1 MIDQQMFLFMKRR
14 LYGPLSWM
22 GFNWWASRLEWEPV
36 WGGSL
41 LFTITFLPE
50 KLLVLI
56 FINLSE
62 NNTNTDADQKPY
74 FQNLNLRTKADLNFR
89 GTFLKNSFRHLKWY
103 SNPPSWL
110 ARRRCHMGIFRKTE
124 DLSSHFW
131 ESQPF
136 RFRCVEGHRERR
148 LKSTKTGISS

>member
-1 MIDQQMFLFMKRR
+1 MSKCSFSWKEDFRALFH
-14 LYGPLSWM
+14 G
-22 GFNWWASRLEWEPV
+22 WASTDGRQGYNENHSEEAV
-36 WGGSL
+36 Y
-41 LFTITFLPE
+41 FLP
-50 KLLVLI
+50 LRFCQRNCWYSF

-62 NNTNTDADQKPY
+62 NNTNTDAVQKPY
-74 FQNLNLRTKADLNFR
+74 FQNLNLRTKADRNFR

-110 ARRRCHMGIFRKTE
+110 ARRRCHMCTFRKTE

-136 RFRCVEGHRERR
+136 RLRCVEGHRERR